1 MSIEGILVGIIALL
15 VGLGLCF
22 AGLKYFL
29 LLLPV
34 WGAIV
39 GFLAGSN
46 LWYAISPTDGF
57 LATTIA
63 IVVGIVFAVVFAA
76 LSYLYYYVAVIIA
89 GGAIGY
95 LLGIGFM
102 GIFGLTGIVAWI
114 VGLIVGVVFAGFFLR
129 TGMPIWLAIWGTAI
143 GGASA
148 IVTGLAVLIG
158 HVKVQDMNYGFLKAL
173 WEAPDVG
180 FIWIGVGIVLAVV
193 GAFAQMKMV
202 GEAMEAAITREK
214 YANPGM

>member
-1 MSIEGILVGIIALL
+1 MSIEGIIVGLVALL

-22 AGLKYFL
+22 AGIKYFL

-34 WGAIV
+34 WGAVV
-39 GFLAGSN
+39 GFVAGSN

-63 IVVGIVFAVVFAA
+63 IVIGVVVAIAFAA

-102 GIFGLTGIVAWI
+102 GIFGLTGILAWI
-114 VGLIVGVVFAGFFLR
+114 VGLIVGAAFALFFLR
-129 TGMPIWLAIWGTAI
+129 TAMPIWLAIWATAI

-158 HVKVQDMNYGFLKAL
+158 HVKVGDLNYGFLKAL

-180 FIWIGVGIVLAVV
+180 IIWIIVGVVLAVA
-193 GAFAQMKMV
+193 GFFAQTKML
-202 GEAMEAAITREK
+202 GEAVVAISKEQ

>member
-1 MSIEGILVGIIALL
+1 MSIEGILVGLIALI

-34 WGAIV
+34 WGAVV
-39 GFLAGSN
+39 GFIAGSN

-63 IVVGIVFAVVFAA
+63 IIIGVVFAVVFAA

-89 GGAIGY
+89 GGALGY

-102 GIFGLTGIVAWI
+102 GIFGLTGLIAWI
-114 VGLIVGVVFAGFFLR
+114 VGLVVGIVFAGFFLR

-143 GGASA
+143 AGASA
-148 IVTGLAVLIG
+148 IVTGVGIFLG
-158 HVKVQDMNYGFLKAL
+158 QVKLEDMNYGVLNAL
-173 WEAPDVG
+173 WNAD
-180 FIWIGVGIVLAVV
+180 GVGPLWIVIGAVLAVV
-193 GAFAQMKMV
+193 GAFAQMKML

>member
-1 MSIEGILVGIIALL
+1 MSIEGIIVGLVALL

-22 AGLKYFL
+22 AGIKYFL

-34 WGAIV
+34 WGAVV
-39 GFLAGSN
+39 GFVAGSN

-63 IVVGIVFAVVFAA
+63 IVIGVVVAIAFAA

-89 GGAIGY
+89 GGALGY
-95 LLGIGFM
+95 LLGIGLM
-102 GIFGLTGIVAWI
+102 GLIGLTGILAWI
-114 VGLIVGVVFAGFFLR
+114 VGLIVAVVFAGFFLR
-129 TGMPIWLAIWGTAI
+129 TAMPIWLAIWATAI

-158 HVKVQDMNYGFLKAL
+158 HVKVGDLNYGFLKAL

-180 FIWIGVGIVLAVV
+180 IIWIIVGVVLAVA
-193 GAFAQMKMV
+193 GFFAQTKML
-202 GEAMEAAITREK
+202 GEAVVAISKEQ